1 MSKNLNLLLQGPSS
15 FSPSKILSLNHE
27 INSINDSQ
35 AIELNCHEFYSVDIA
50 QDFSDHLKLL
60 ELLKSNE
67 PSNLPNFFIG
77 PRSGTISPWASKTSE
92 IITNVGIQGV
102 LRIEK
107 YLGYFISENFS
118 ALAIV
123 AIYGMLIII

>member
-27 INSINDSQ
+27 LNSINDSP
-35 AIELNCHEFYSVDIA
+35 ALELNCYEFYSVDIT
-50 QDFSDHLKLL
+50 QDFSDHVKLL
-60 ELLKSNE
+60 ELLKSKE
-67 PSNLPNFFIG
+67 PTNLPNFFIG

-107 YLGYFISENFS
+107 YLVILLITISQQPT
-118 ALAIV
+118 
-123 AIYGMLIII
+123 